1 MPRVPESVAA
11 FLRGRRFAV
20 AGVSRDTH
28 QPANA
33 IFRKMQA
40 AGYEVFPINPR
51 ATTLEG
57 TACYADVAAVPGPLD
72 VIGDAAI
79 GVLDE
84 DLRAAA
90 LQALTID
97 RAACRAFAS
106 RMTWD
111 RCARMFLD
119 NVAILRRG
127 AEAGERRPAP
137 AVSSPGKVLTTT

>member
-1 MPRVPESVAA
+1 VFPSRTDTFGLVMLEALSCGVPVAA
-11 FLRGRRFAV
+11 Y
-20 AGVSRDTH
+20 
-28 QPANA
+28 P
-33 IFRKMQA
+33 
-40 AGYEVFPINPR
+40 
-51 ATTLEG
+51 
-57 TACYADVAAVPGPLD
+57 VPGPLD

-90 LQALTID
+90 LRALTID

-127 AEAGERRPAP
+127 AEAGERRTAP